1 MTRIFTVRN
10 KVAKVMF
17 LQACVCPQEGGCL
30 SACWDTTP
38 PPKQTP
44 PRSRH
49 PPPLEQTPPGSRHP
63 PTRETATAADGTHPT
78 GMHSCSNTL
87 YFETLINDRWL
98 YNWSV
103 TEWNNKHKI
112 SYKSACNFVQ
122 NENIWNCSTINLL
135 SSLWVCKYGPQQ
147 RLQEYIRNTLHNI
160 KPFKMLQL

>member
-1 MTRIFTVRN
+1 MIIKEYYLLHLSRELGKSDNFLLSLLFITVRN

-17 LQACVCPQEGGCL
+17 LQACVCPQGGGCL

-38 PPKQTP
+38 PPKT
-44 PRSRH
+44 
-49 PPPLEQTPPGSRHP
+49 
-63 PTRETATAADGTHPT
+63 DGTHPT

-112 SYKSACNFVQ
+112 SSKSACNFVQ
-122 NENIWNCSTINLL
+122 NENIWNCSIINLL